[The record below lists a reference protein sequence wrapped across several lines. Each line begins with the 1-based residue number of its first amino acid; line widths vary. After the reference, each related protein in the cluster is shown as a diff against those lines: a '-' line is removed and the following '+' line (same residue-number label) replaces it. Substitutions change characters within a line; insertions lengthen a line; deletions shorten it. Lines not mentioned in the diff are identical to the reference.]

1 MCIFSLTLILI
12 LIHLLIVYPIF
23 PLLSRLAKISDKNFV
38 SFYDLE
44 KLKTQCDKY
53 VNYKNGRYYLEFFV
67 KIAYTF
73 HVSF

>member
-1 MCIFSLTLILI
+1 MCIFSLILILI

-23 PLLSRLAKISDKNFV
+23 PLSRLAKISDKNFV

-53 VNYKNGRYYLEFFV
+53 VNYKNGTYYLEFFV